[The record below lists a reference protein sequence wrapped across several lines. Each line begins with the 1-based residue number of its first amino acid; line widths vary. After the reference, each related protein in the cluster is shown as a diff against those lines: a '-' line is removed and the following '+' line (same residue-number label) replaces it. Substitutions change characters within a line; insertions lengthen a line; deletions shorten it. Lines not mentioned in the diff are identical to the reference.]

1 MLNNL
6 VSIITP
12 SFNSSQF
19 IIRAIESVLSQ
30 TYKEWELIIVDD
42 GSEDNSVESIEN
54 FIKNKEQ
61 IYLIKLNK
69 NIGVANARNE
79 ALKIT
84 KGRYIAFLDSDDL
97 WLPNKLEKQLKFM
110 KSNNYSF
117 IFSAYDK
124 IDEQGNVFGHI
135 GVHDR
140 VSYCDLLKTNSIGCL
155 TALYDTDYFGKIY
168 MPTNTK
174 REDFATWLQLLKR
187 VEYAH
192 GLNETLAQ
200 YRVYSNQSSAKKM
213 NMAAENWRLYRQIE
227 ELNLLKASYY
237 FLHYIVKGLLRTKA
251 PRLAK
256 ILGVLK

>member
-1 MLNNL
+1 MP
-6 VSIITP
+6 VTVVMP
-12 SFNSSQF
+12 AFNSVLF
-19 IIRAIESVLSQ
+19 ISASINSVLSQ
-30 TYKEWELIIVDD
+30 TYQDWELIIVDD
-42 GSEDNSVESIEN
+42 FSVDNSSEIVQSFMLLDPRIQ
-54 FIKNKEQ
+54 FIPLVKNVGAAE
-61 IYLIKLNK
+61 
-69 NIGVANARNE
+69 ARNI
-79 ALKIT
+79 AIKAAKT
-84 KGRYIAFLDSDDL
+84 RYIAFLDSDDV
-97 WLPNKLEKQLKFM
+97 WLPYKLEKQLAFM
-110 KSNNYSF
+110 EVNNYP
-117 IFSAYDK
+117 FSYSSYDK
-124 IDEQGNVFGHI
+124 IDEHGQVIEHV
-135 GVHDR
+135 GVPDK
-140 VSYCDLLKTNSIGCL
+140 VSYTDLLKTNSIGCL
-155 TALYDTDYFGKIY
+155 TAIYDADYFGKVY